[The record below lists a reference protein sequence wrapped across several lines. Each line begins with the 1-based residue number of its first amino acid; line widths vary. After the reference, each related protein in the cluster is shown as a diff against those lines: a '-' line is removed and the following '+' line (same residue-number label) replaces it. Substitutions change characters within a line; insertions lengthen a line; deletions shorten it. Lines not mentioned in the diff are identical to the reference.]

1 MIAGL
6 SIDNFTNLHVA
17 ISLVGIVSG
26 LIVLAGMLR
35 AQAARLD
42 SIVSCHHHSYE
53 RDRLHV
59 SDQWPHAGYRL
70 WPDINRDIGD
80 RAQCALCEAPGRGV
94 EMDLRHDRVDRAL
107 SQRVRSDR
115 AVVSEGAGVAK
126 TGTDAVRAA
135 VLGHSGRTSG
145 GVPYSRNYGR
155 AEISSNLVNIFCGSQ
170 AR

>member
-1 MIAGL
+1 
-6 SIDNFTNLHVA
+6 
-17 ISLVGIVSG
+17 
-26 LIVLAGMLR
+26 
-35 AQAARLD
+35 QAARLD

-70 WPDINRDIGD
+70 WPDINCDIGD
-80 RAQCALCEAPGRGV
+80 RTQCALCEALGRGV

-126 TGTDAVRAA
+126 TGTDAVRPPFSVTQGVILVAFLILGIMAA
-135 VLGHSGRTSG
+135 RRFRPTS
-145 GVPYSRNYGR
+145 
-155 AEISSNLVNIFCGSQ
+155 
-170 AR
+170 